1 MLTNFKTVFDHVT
14 PVTFDQYIAEE
25 GGFPSVFTIKMN
37 SKKAV
42 LYLRKSK

>member
-1 MLTNFKTVFDHVT
+1 MLANFKTVFDHVAL
-14 PVTFDQYIAEE
+14 VTFDQYIAEE
-25 GGFPSVFTIKMN
+25 GGCPSVFTIKMN